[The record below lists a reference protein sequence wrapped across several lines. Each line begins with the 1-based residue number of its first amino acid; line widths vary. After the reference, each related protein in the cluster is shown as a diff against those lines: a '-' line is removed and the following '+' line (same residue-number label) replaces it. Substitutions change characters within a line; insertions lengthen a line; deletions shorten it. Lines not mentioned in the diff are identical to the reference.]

1 MKLTSN
7 PRVPF
12 QLSSERAKL
21 ASPHGKTLVVQV
33 VVNVEHWQYD
43 QPMPRLVMTP
53 PHGRSHVPDVPNFS
67 WAEYGNRCGM
77 PRFLKVLRDRGVRA
91 TASVNASIIDAY
103 PQLAA
108 EIRAAKWE
116 FIGHGTHQRSAG
128 SEASEKES
136 IELALSLLT
145 RFDDKRPRG
154 WLGPGLSETFDTPDL
169 LKRAGIEY
177 LLEWVIDDLPSW
189 MTTSDGPILVVPYNL
204 ELNDS
209 VVYAVEKQSSPEM
222 LQRVTQTVETFERE
236 SAETGQP
243 RVLTLPLHPHLSGVP
258 HRINYLMRILDMLQA
273 RKDTVFM
280 TGSEIA
286 DWYMAQNKPPVWKQQ
301 KAA

>member
-12 QLSSERAKL
+12 QLPGERKPL
-21 ASPHGKTLVVQV
+21 ASPGGKSLIVQF
-33 VVNVEHWQYD
+33 VVNVEHWQFD
-43 QPMPRLVMTP
+43 LPMPRVVMTP
-53 PHGRSHVPDVPNFS
+53 PHGRAHVPDVPNFS

-77 PRFLKVLRDRGVRA
+77 PRFLKALGDHGIRA
-91 TASVNASIIDAY
+91 TASVNASIIEAY

-108 EIRAAKWE
+108 QIRAAGWE

-128 SEASEKES
+128 SETSEKEN
-136 IELALSLLT
+136 IDLALAMLT
-145 RFDDKRPRG
+145 RFCDKRPRG

-169 LKRAGIEY
+169 LRRAGIEY
-177 LLEWVIDDLPSW
+177 LFEWVIDDLPCW
-189 MTTSDGPILVVPYNL
+189 MQTTHGPMLVVPYNL

-222 LQRVTQTVETFERE
+222 LLRVTQTIETFERE
-236 SAETGQP
+236 SAESGQP

-258 HRINYLMRILDMLQA
+258 HRINYLMRIIDMLRA
-273 RKDTVFM
+273 RNDTVFM

-286 DWYMAQNKPPVWKQQ
+286 DWYMRQDAPPAVE
-301 KAA
+301 KAAA